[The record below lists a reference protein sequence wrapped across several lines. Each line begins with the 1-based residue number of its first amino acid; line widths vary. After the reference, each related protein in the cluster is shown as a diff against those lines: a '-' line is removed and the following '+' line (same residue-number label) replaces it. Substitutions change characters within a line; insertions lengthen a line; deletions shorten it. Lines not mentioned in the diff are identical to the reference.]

1 MFLWVFLNAVHF
13 LFNFDPFPFI
23 FLNLFMSAEAAF
35 STPIIMMSQNRAG
48 DRDRHQANA
57 DYVTNLKAKRE
68 IELLITKLDML
79 ETEKLDKILAILV
92 GAEMEARAKKP
103 HRRVTAP

>member
-1 MFLWVFLNAVHF
+1 MFLWIFLNAVHF
-13 LFNFDPFPFI
+13 VFDFDPFPFI

-35 STPIIMMSQNRAG
+35 STPIIMMSQNRASA
-48 DRDRHQANA
+48 RDRHQANA

-68 IELLITKLDML
+68 IELLITKLDTL
-79 ETEKLDKILAILV
+79 EIEKLDKILNILV

-103 HRRVTAP
+103 ATKKTR